1 MAVDSLMLLQRVVD
15 ETTQVVNDVSD
26 DQMTNPSPCE
36 GWTVRDVLNHIT
48 GGATMFAISAEEG
61 SVPDELLGQ
70 LMGGDNLG
78 NDPKGA
84 WLVAANRA
92 MLAFEQPGVLEKMVK
107 LPFGEMPAGVA
118 LNIAV
123 FDVLTHAVDIARA
136 TGQRVDDAELI
147 DTALA
152 FGHQMIGP
160 ELRIP
165 GVFDPEQPVAG
176 DAPPEDRLLAF
187 AGRKV

>member
-1 MAVDSLMLLQRVVD
+1 VDNVMLLQRVVN
-15 ETTQVVNDVSD
+15 ETTDVVNDVRD
-26 DQMTNPSPCE
+26 DQLANPSPCD
-36 GWTVRDVLNHIT
+36 GWTVRDVINHIT
-48 GGATMFAISAEEG
+48 GGATMFAISAEQG
-61 SVPDELLGQ
+61 SVPDEVLGR

-78 NDPKGA
+78 DDPQAA
-84 WLVAANRA
+84 WAKAATRA
-92 MLAFEQPGVLEKMVK
+92 MEAFEQPGALDKTVK

-136 TGQRVDDAELI
+136 SGQEVKDTELI
-147 DTALA
+147 ETALA
-152 FGHQMIGP
+152 VGRQMIGP

-176 DAPPEDRLLAF
+176 DAPPADRLLAF